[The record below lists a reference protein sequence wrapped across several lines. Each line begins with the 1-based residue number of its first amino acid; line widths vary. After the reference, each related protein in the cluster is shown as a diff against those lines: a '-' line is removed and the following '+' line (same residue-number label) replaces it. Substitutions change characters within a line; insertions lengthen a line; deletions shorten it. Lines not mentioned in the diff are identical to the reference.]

1 MTLSR
6 WAPSLKDMARDR
18 LHRFLRSILVH
29 YPTRLG
35 AAWLNRRLDRWLA
48 GPPRWLLAPG
58 RGEWPTMELDIAT
71 SHQRKFFYFPKL
83 YGRFYGRTVFR
94 DYLETTLTAGATFLD
109 IGSNVGFFALM
120 AARRVGPTG
129 RVYAFEPDPEICECL
144 VRSAKANT
152 YSQVEAF
159 QLALSD
165 RDGELRFYRAT
176 DGTASSLVPEAP
188 GREHR
193 YTAAALTTRVTTLDA
208 LVRAGRL
215 DPRGIALVKVD
226 VEGEEVRTVTGM
238 RETLV
243 AAGHPPIWCEVRG
256 PQGSSRAPNTYVAVR
271 DRLKPL
277 GYKPYWWSKAGMR
290 PVFDDEVVKRADVL
304 FERH

>member
-1 MTLSR
+1 
-6 WAPSLKDMARDR
+6 MAGDR
-18 LHRFLRSILVH
+18 LHRFLRAILTH

-35 AAWLNRRLDRWLA
+35 AAWLNRRLDKILA

-58 RGEWPTMELDIAT
+58 RGEWPTMELDL
-71 SHQRKFFYFPKL
+71 SMSLQRKFFYFPKV
-83 YGRFYGRTVFR
+83 YARFYGKTVFR
-94 DYLETTLTAGATFLD
+94 DYLETALSPGATFLD

-129 RVYAFEPDPEICECL
+129 RVLAFEPDPQIWECL
-144 VRSAKANT
+144 VRSAKANS
-152 YSQVEAF
+152 YDHIVAF

-165 RDGELRFYRAT
+165 REGELAFYRAN

-188 GREHR
+188 GHEHR
-193 YTAAALTTRVTTLDA
+193 YDSGTLTTRVTALDT
-208 LVRAGRL
+208 LVRDGKL
-215 DPRGIALVKVD
+215 DPRGISMVKVD

-238 RETLV
+238 RDTLV

-256 PQGSSRAPNTYVAVR
+256 PKGSSRAPNTYIAVR

-277 GYKPYWWSKAGMR
+277 GYKPYWWSKAGTR
-290 PVFDDEVVKRADVL
+290 PVFDNEVMKRCDVL